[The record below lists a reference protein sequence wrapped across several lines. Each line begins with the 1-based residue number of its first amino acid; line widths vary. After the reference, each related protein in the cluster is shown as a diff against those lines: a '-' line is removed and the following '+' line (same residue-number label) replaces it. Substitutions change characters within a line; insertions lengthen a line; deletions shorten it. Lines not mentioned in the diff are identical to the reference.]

1 MEIGLMARPPL
12 DLTVTLSDV
21 KPVADGIF
29 QFEFTARNGGE
40 LPKAEAGAH
49 IRILLPIGEE
59 RQYSLCQGPN
69 TTDRYIIVVKYEAA
83 GKGGSRSLVDDSHI
97 GDDFMISSP
106 INDFPLTGN
115 PSRYVFIAGG
125 IGITPLYSMIQSL
138 MQTSTKPWKLYYLT
152 RHSGQTAFLETL
164 GGHEYRG
171 KVIIHHSEGEADN
184 RFDLWPV
191 LEQPK
196 GAYLYCCGPRA
207 LMEEVRDMSG
217 HWSPSSVHFEDFGAS
232 DAAHKPDDQPFE
244 VQIQGQDDVITVG
257 IDQTLLEA
265 LASHGVEVPSSCES
279 GTCGTCRCNLLE
291 GEGDHRDLVLSEQ
304 EQEQYI
310 MPCVS
315 RAISPRLV
323 IGLPE

>member
-1 MEIGLMARPPL
+1 MAHPPL
-12 DLTVTLSDV
+12 DLAVTLS
-21 KPVADGIF
+21 ARTTIASGIV
-29 QFEFTARNGGE
+29 QFEFTAQNDVE
-40 LPKAEAGAH
+40 LPEAEAGAH
-49 IRILLPIGEE
+49 IRIQVPNGEE
-59 RQYSLCQGPN
+59 RQYSLCQGPD
-69 TTDRYIIVVKYEAA
+69 TTDRYIIVVKYEAD
-83 GKGGSRSLVDDSHI
+83 GKGGSRSLIDDSQV
-97 GDDFMISSP
+97 GDHFMISAP

-125 IGITPLYSMIQSL
+125 IGITPLYSMIQTL
-138 MQTSTKPWKLYYLT
+138 IQTSTKPWKLYYLS
-152 RHSGQTAFLETL
+152 RHAGETAFLDDL
-164 GGHEYRG
+164 GSPEFRG
-171 KVIIHHSEGEADN
+171 KVTLHHSEGKADN

-232 DAAHKPDDQPFE
+232 DAAHQPDDQPFE
-244 VQIQGQDDVITVG
+244 VQIKGQEYVITVG
-257 IDQTLLEA
+257 TDQTLLEA
-265 LASHGVEVPSSCES
+265 LAKHGVDVPSSCES
-279 GTCGTCRCNLLE
+279 GTCGTCRCDLLE

-304 EQEQYI
+304 EQERYI

-315 RAISPRLV
+315 RASSPRLV